1 MRILLVE
8 DDESIQCAI
17 AQTLSSQSY
26 VLDLAKDGLEGWDLV
41 KAFSY
46 DLILLDV
53 MLPKLDGISLC
64 RRLRAESFT
73 MPILLLTARN
83 ASADKVD
90 GLDAGADDYVVK
102 PVDSDELKARIRT
115 LLRRSGGSSVPILSW
130 GSLHLNPS
138 NCEVDYDENPVQL
151 TKKEF
156 GLLELFMRNPRQIF
170 SRSAIIENLWAFDE
184 LPSEDTI
191 KSHLK
196 GIRQKLKAAGS
207 ADCFE
212 TIYGQG
218 YRLNPALQEST
229 SENHQH
235 QLQSQQTRSEAVNAE
250 ITNLWER
257 FKPLNLERLVAIEQV
272 AIAISELTISA
283 SQQQQAIEA
292 AHKLIG
298 SLGTF
303 GFTEGSRLA
312 RELQHVLEQPMRLL
326 SFQSIDLLTT
336 QLRACLE
343 TTARSP
349 QFSHPFSLTSSP
361 QAKILSIDDGPTI
374 LTQIDIVLQPLGIQV
389 IRANPPIDPTHLW
402 RILEA
407 IAPDLLTLDLNACA
421 LNGIELC
428 QSIRQNLRWSWL
440 PVMFITAQC
449 DRETMQQI
457 FAAGADDCL
466 TKPITE
472 AELVVRITNRLE
484 RTKQLRVAISIA

>member
-64 RRLRAESFT
+64 RRLRAESYT

-130 GSLHLNPS
+130 GNLHLNPS
-138 NCEVDYDENPVQL
+138 NCEVDYDENHVQL

-170 SRSAIIENLWAFDE
+170 SRSAIIENLWALDE

-207 ADCFE
+207 VDCFE

-235 QLQSQQTRSEAVNAE
+235 QVQSQQVRSETVNAG

-257 FKPLNLERLVAIEQV
+257 FKPLNLERLVVIEQA

-283 SQQQQAIEA
+283 SHQQQAIEA

-312 RELQHVLEQPMRLL
+312 RELEHLWEHPLRSL
-326 SFQSIDLLTT
+326 SFQPIDLLTT
-336 QLRACLE
+336 QLRTCME
-343 TTARSP
+343 TT
-349 QFSHPFSLTSSP
+349 
-361 QAKILSIDDGPTI
+361 AKILSIDDDPTI
-374 LTQIDIVLQPLGIQV
+374 LTQLDIVLKPLGIQV
-389 IRANPPIDPTHLW
+389 IRANPPIDLTHFW
-402 RILEA
+402 GNLEA
-407 IAPDLLTLDLNACA
+407 IAPDLLTLDLHMSN
-421 LNGIELC
+421 LDGIDLC
-428 QSIRQNLRWSWL
+428 QSIRHNSRWGWL
-440 PVMFITAQC
+440 PIVFITSQC
-449 DRETMQQI
+449 DRETIQQI

-472 AELVVRITNRLE
+472 AELVVRITNRLQ
-484 RTKQLRVAISIA
+484 RTKQLRMPISIA